1 MARLFLVLAA
11 TDTAEV
17 NILVLTQISM
27 HKILELELLKG
38 KKCIRKPSSAINAKK

>member
-38 KKCIRKPSSAINAKK
+38 KNCIRRLSYTVLTL